1 MKLTGE
7 SCHVSWS
14 EARGIQEIR
23 SAQFEA
29 SSYDSDVDVIRGSCE
44 VTETLD
50 LTFSTG
56 LSPFVDE
63 LGGYGSDLYEQLSF
77 FEIPLADDGAS
88 DGGVWFGWQN
98 RYELEAVKI
107 VAPDWEVV
115 IDEASENQVRL
126 KLIPG
131 SPSASQ
137 VALHRYSGLRD
148 KPKLETLGLGEALL
162 FGMWAPFRALCQ
174 LIWSALVSL
183 HLVSGSWGLAIILL
197 ALLVRIFTIP
207 VTKISMDYQRKA
219 IEQQA
224 RLAPK
229 VEELKRTA
237 TGIELSEKMVA
248 LYEDESYDHL
258 APFKGMLGLFIQIP
272 ILIALFSV
280 IGEMSVLRD
289 QAFLWIS
296 DLSLS
301 DRLFGLGVDLPFF
314 GGYFNLLP
322 WMMALTTIL
331 STWVAGL
338 TTDAEI
344 STGSLYGMALLFFV
358 FFYSFPAALVLY
370 WFASNFFQML
380 HQLAEYYLKR

>member
-1 MKLTGE
+1 
-7 SCHVSWS
+7 
-14 EARGIQEIR
+14 
-23 SAQFEA
+23 
-29 SSYDSDVDVIRGSCE
+29 
-44 VTETLD
+44 
-50 LTFSTG
+50 
-56 LSPFVDE
+56 
-63 LGGYGSDLYEQLSF
+63 
-77 FEIPLADDGAS
+77 
-88 DGGVWFGWQN
+88 
-98 RYELEAVKI
+98 
-107 VAPDWEVV
+107 
-115 IDEASENQVRL
+115 
-126 KLIPG
+126 
-131 SPSASQ
+131 
-137 VALHRYSGLRD
+137 
-148 KPKLETLGLGEALL
+148 
-162 FGMWAPFRALCQ
+162 MWAPFRALCQ

-224 RLAPK
+224 RMAPK